1 MKTKVTGKALRMKRR
16 KPNLLIIIN
25 CSLACI
31 FLLIAGSLAAYTS
44 LSNAKRTIST
54 VGSKQLFS
62 SNILLEYDKEK
73 NDIQGKSMSFS
84 TDGNIVFKVSVCNYA
99 QGDAEKY
106 ASEDI
111 AYGINVSLIDQNG
124 NQVTDQKVLSEYK
137 WKDTSFSELNKS
149 EKYTLSGGEASKD
162 IYSVT
167 VPAADMKKYKIKIT
181 AVSDNNRYKPLGR
194 VIYFSEDVASSEWRI
209 SYLSDELK
217 QNAYDLGCIHVK
229 LTGSEYAKLTLKW
242 DPEHIQIDPWFQ
254 EDIQKD
260 TNASATVNTN
270 VGSLTFTA
278 GGDTGKNQYN
288 IAFYRT
294 SPVHGDDSKVETWDD
309 IKSYISLSS
318 EKLTRS
324 KTKTTK

>member
-1 MKTKVTGKALRMKRR
+1 M
-16 KPNLLIIIN
+16 
-25 CSLACI
+25 

-84 TDGNIVFKVSVCNYA
+84 TDGSIVFKVSVCNYA
-99 QGDAEKY
+99 QGDAGKY

-111 AYGINVSLIDQNG
+111 TYKINVSLIDQNG
-124 NQVTDQKVLSEYK
+124 DPVTDQKVLSEYK
-137 WKDTSFSELNKS
+137 WKETPFSDLTQPVEYKLTGGKES
-149 EKYTLSGGEASKD
+149 KY

-229 LTGSEYAKLTLKW
+229 LTGSEYARLTLTW
-242 DPEHIQIDPWFQ
+242 DPEHIQIDPWFL
-254 EDIQKD
+254 EDIKKD
-260 TNASATVNTN
+260 KNASATVGADTK
-270 VGSLTFTA
+270 SLTFTA

-294 SPVHGDDSKVETWDD
+294 RPVHGDDSKEETWDD
-309 IKSYISLSS
+309 IKSYIRLSS
-318 EKLTRS
+318 GKLTKS
-324 KTKTTK
+324 KTRTTK

>member
-1 MKTKVTGKALRMKRR
+1 MKRR
-16 KPNLLIIIN
+16 TPNLLIIIN
-25 CSLACI
+25 CSLACM

-84 TDGNIVFKVSVCNYA
+84 TDGDIVFKVSVCNYA
-99 QGDAEKY
+99 QGDAGKY

-111 AYGINVSLIDQNG
+111 TYKIFFSLIDQNG
-124 NQVTDQKVLSEYK
+124 NTVTGQNVLSGYK
-137 WKDTSFSELNKS
+137 WGDKSFSALKEVNDTLN
-149 EKYTLSGGEASKD
+149 GGTESKN

-167 VPAADMKKYKIKIT
+167 VPAADMKKYKIRIT
-181 AVSDNNRYKPLGR
+181 AVPDNNRYKPLGR
-194 VIYFSEDVASSEWRI
+194 ILYFSEDIASSEWRI

-217 QNAYDLGCIHVK
+217 QNAYDLGCIHIK
-229 LTGSEYAKLTLKW
+229 LTGSEYAQLTLTW
-242 DPEHIQIDPWFQ
+242 DPKYVQIDPWFL
-254 EDIQKD
+254 KD
-260 TNASATVNTN
+260 DKNASAI
-270 VGSLTFTA
+270 VGADNKSLTFIA

-294 SPVHGDDSKVETWDD
+294 NPVHGDDSKEETWDA

-318 EKLTRS
+318 EKLTKS
-324 KTKTTK
+324 KTRTTK

>member
-1 MKTKVTGKALRMKRR
+1 M
-16 KPNLLIIIN
+16 
-25 CSLACI
+25 

-84 TDGNIVFKVSVCNYA
+84 TDGSIVFKVSVCNYA
-99 QGDAEKY
+99 QGDAGKY

-111 AYGINVSLIDQNG
+111 TYKITVSLIDQNG
-124 NQVTDQKVLSEYK
+124 NTVTDQDVLSKYK
-137 WKDTSFSELNKS
+137 WGNTSFSASQE
-149 EKYTLSGGEASKD
+149 EKGTLKGGTESKNT
-162 IYSVT
+162 YSVT

-194 VIYFSEDVASSEWRI
+194 ILYFSEDIASSEWRI

-217 QNAYDLGCIHVK
+217 QKAYDLGCIHIK
-229 LTGSEYAKLTLKW
+229 LTGSEYATLTLTW
-242 DPEHIQIDPWFQ
+242 DSKYVQIDPWFL
-254 EDIQKD
+254 EDIKKD
-260 TNASATVNTN
+260 ENASATADNK
-270 VGSLTFTA
+270 SLTFTA

-294 SPVHGDDSKVETWDD
+294 NPVHGDDSKVETWND

-318 EKLTRS
+318 KKLTKS
-324 KTKTTK
+324 KTRTTK

>member
-1 MKTKVTGKALRMKRR
+1 M
-16 KPNLLIIIN
+16 
-25 CSLACI
+25 

-84 TDGNIVFKVSVCNYA
+84 TDGDIVFKVSVCNYA
-99 QGDAEKY
+99 QGDAGKY

-111 AYGINVSLIDQNG
+111 TYKINVSLIDQNG
-124 NQVTDQKVLSEYK
+124 NTVTDQNVLSGYR
-137 WKDTSFSELNKS
+137 WGDTSFSASQE
-149 EKYTLSGGEASKD
+149 EKGTLKGGTESKNT
-162 IYSVT
+162 YSVT

-194 VIYFSEDVASSEWRI
+194 ILYFSEDIASSEWRI

-217 QNAYDLGCIHVK
+217 QNAYDLGCIHIK
-229 LTGSEYAKLTLKW
+229 LTGSEYARLTLTW
-242 DPEHIQIDPWFQ
+242 DSEHVQIDPWFLK
-254 EDIQKD
+254 DIKND
-260 TNASATVNTN
+260 KNATV
-270 VGSLTFTA
+270 GADKRSLTFTA

-294 SPVHGDDSKVETWDD
+294 RPVHGDDSNAETWDD

-318 EKLTRS
+318 EKLTKS
-324 KTKTTK
+324 KTRTTK